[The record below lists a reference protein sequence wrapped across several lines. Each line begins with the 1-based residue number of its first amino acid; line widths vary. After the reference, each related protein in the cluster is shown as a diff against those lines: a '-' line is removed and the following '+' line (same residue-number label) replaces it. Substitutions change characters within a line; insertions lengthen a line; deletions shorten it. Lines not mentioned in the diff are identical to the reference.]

1 MNNQKYWEER
11 AILKDKLLEKDIN
24 KLEKKLLKLFK
35 DTRKEVLNELKI
47 IYADIEASEYA
58 KYQIDSLLTSIN
70 NALNNLYSN
79 NEKEI
84 IEGLKGIYKEMDKQ
98 ASIDLNNAFNTV
110 NVDLVKEVTSTK
122 WGTTLNNYGLD
133 KYGMKKGVFATH
145 DEVLEKI
152 VNDLINSNWSG
163 LTLVERIAEHKR
175 KLSLTL
181 KEELSKGLI
190 RGDSL
195 QDMSRTFS
203 KKMDLSYSN
212 ALRIIRTES
221 CWIMNEA
228 TVNNYKDNGIKEYE
242 FMAFLDSKTSKECK
256 SLDGKKF
263 SIEEYQTG
271 VNLPPLHPNCRSCV
285 IPVVEELEKPKK
297 PIKETKSKE
306 AKTTTKKSN
315 TKKTTTKKTAKKP
328 KEKEFKLP
336 KFKKPSSYKTVWK
349 PEMTEMQKEWFD
361 TLTDKEKDN
370 LNKYTMEGVYDRINM
385 GLRKGSLREMYQE
398 MADSMSGAL
407 QRNKINANIRV
418 YRGSSASIFKSVLDD
433 ETYKL
438 MRGTKVDIDTLKS
451 KLLGNIVNDKGFMST
466 TLNEMNVLYADN
478 DFLDNVMLKIDIDK
492 KATGTG
498 FIAPLSEYEDESEVL
513 LDKNTSLYIKD
524 ISFNEYKKVYEIT
537 CHYLGQI

>member
-58 KYQIDSLLTSIN
+58 KYRIDSLLASIN
-70 NALNNLYSN
+70 NALDNLYSN

-84 IEGLKGIYKEMDKQ
+84 VEGLKDIYKEMDKQ
-98 ASIDLNNAFNTV
+98 AFIDLNNAFNTV
-110 NVDLVKEVTSTK
+110 NVNLAKEATSTK
-122 WGTTLNNYGLD
+122 WGTTLNNYELD
-133 KYGMKKGVFATH
+133 KYGMKKGIFATH

-152 VNDLINSNWSG
+152 VDDLINSNWSG

-228 TVNNYKDNGIKEYE
+228 TINNYKENGIKEYE

-256 SLDGKKF
+256 ELDGKKF
-263 SIEEYQTG
+263 SIEEYQAG

-285 IPVVEELEKPKK
+285 IPVIE
-297 PIKETKSKE
+297 
-306 AKTTTKKSN
+306 
-315 TKKTTTKKTAKKP
+315 
-328 KEKEFKLP
+328 
-336 KFKKPSSYKTVWK
+336 
-349 PEMTEMQKEWFD
+349 
-361 TLTDKEKDN
+361 
-370 LNKYTMEGVYDRINM
+370 
-385 GLRKGSLREMYQE
+385 
-398 MADSMSGAL
+398 
-407 QRNKINANIRV
+407 
-418 YRGSSASIFKSVLDD
+418 
-433 ETYKL
+433 
-438 MRGTKVDIDTLKS
+438 
-451 KLLGNIVNDKGFMST
+451 
-466 TLNEMNVLYADN
+466 
-478 DFLDNVMLKIDIDK
+478 
-492 KATGTG
+492 
-498 FIAPLSEYEDESEVL
+498 
-513 LDKNTSLYIKD
+513 
-524 ISFNEYKKVYEIT
+524 
-537 CHYLGQI
+537 

>member
-1 MNNQKYWEER
+1 MNNQSYWEER
-11 AILKDKLLEKDIN
+11 AILKDKLLEKDI
-24 KLEKKLLKLFK
+24 KKIEKKLLKLFK

-47 IYADIEASEYA
+47 IYADIEATEYA
-58 KYQIDSLLTSIN
+58 KYRIDSLLTSIN
-70 NALNNLYSN
+70 NALDSLYHK
-79 NEKEI
+79 NEEQLTKAFIELYYKFDKE
-84 IEGLKGIYKEMDKQ
+84 
-98 ASIDLNNAFNTV
+98 ANIDLDIKNSFNTV
-110 NVDLVKEVTSTK
+110 NENLVREALKT
-122 WGTTLNNYGLD
+122 
-133 KYGMKKGVFATH
+133 
-145 DEVLEKI
+145 
-152 VNDLINSNWSG
+152 NWSG
-163 LTLVERIAEHKR
+163 LSFSERIWEHRR
-175 KLSLTL
+175 KLAFTIKS
-181 KEELSKGLI
+181 ELSKGLV
-190 RGDSL
+190 RGESL
-195 QDMSRTFS
+195 QDIS
-203 KKMDLSYSN
+203 KIISDKFDTSFSN
-212 ALRIIRTES
+212 AMRLVRTES
-221 CWIMNEA
+221 CWVMNEA

-242 FMAFLDSKTSKECK
+242 FMAFLDKKTSKECRD
-256 SLDGKKF
+256 LDGKKF
-263 SIEEYQTG
+263 SIEEYKAG
-271 VNLPPLHPNCRSCV
+271 VNLPPLHPNCRSCI
-285 IPVVEELEKPKK
+285 IPIVEDIKK
-297 PIKETKSKE
+297 PIKE
-306 AKTTTKKSN
+306 AKVTTKKAA
-315 TKKTTTKKTAKKP
+315 TKKTAKKP

-370 LNKYTMEGVYDRINM
+370 LNKYTMEGVYDRINT
-385 GLRKGSLREMYQE
+385 GLRKGLLREMYQE

-407 QRNKINANIRV
+407 QRNKLNANIRV

-438 MRGTKVDIDTLKS
+438 MRETKVDIDTLKS

>member
-11 AILKDKLLEKDIN
+11 AILKDKLLEKDI
-24 KLEKKLLKLFK
+24 KKIEKKLLKLFK

-47 IYADIEASEYA
+47 IYADIESTEYA

-70 NALNNLYSN
+70 NALDNLYSN
-79 NEKEI
+79 NEKEVN
-84 IEGLKGIYKEMDKQ
+84 EGLKEIYKEMDKQ

-110 NVDLVKEVTSTK
+110 NENLVRE
-122 WGTTLNNYGLD
+122 TL
-133 KYGMKKGVFATH
+133 KT
-145 DEVLEKI
+145 
-152 VNDLINSNWSG
+152 NWSG
-163 LTLVERIAEHKR
+163 LSFSERIWEHR
-175 KLSLTL
+175 RSLAFTI
-181 KEELSKGLI
+181 KSELSKGLI
-190 RGDSL
+190 RGESL
-195 QDMSRTFS
+195 QDIS
-203 KKMDLSYSN
+203 KIISDKFDTSFSN
-212 ALRIIRTES
+212 AMRLVRTES
-221 CWIMNEA
+221 CWVMNEA

-263 SIEEYQTG
+263 SIEEYQAG
-271 VNLPPLHPNCRSCV
+271 VNLPPLHPNCRSCIV
-285 IPVVEELEKPKK
+285 PIVEDIKK
-297 PIKETKSKE
+297 PIKE
-306 AKTTTKKSN
+306 AKTTTKKATAKKAP
-315 TKKTTTKKTAKKP
+315 TKKTTKKP

-407 QRNKINANIRV
+407 QRNKLNANIRV

-438 MRGTKVDIDTLKS
+438 MRETKVDIDTLKS

-478 DFLDNVMLKIDIDK
+478 DFLDNVILKIDIDK